1 MGIWK
6 MNTNVF
12 LILCKSYVEK
22 REAVNSLQEELA
34 NVQDHL
40 NLTKQVSLTN
50 VIFWWY
56 PEGMQTIGWNNK
68 SSRGGVG
75 EKGRHSC

>member
-1 MGIWK
+1 MEINLYSFSLFFLGGLMGIWK

-50 VIFWWY
+50 VIFW
-56 PEGMQTIGWNNK
+56 
-68 SSRGGVG
+68 
-75 EKGRHSC
+75 